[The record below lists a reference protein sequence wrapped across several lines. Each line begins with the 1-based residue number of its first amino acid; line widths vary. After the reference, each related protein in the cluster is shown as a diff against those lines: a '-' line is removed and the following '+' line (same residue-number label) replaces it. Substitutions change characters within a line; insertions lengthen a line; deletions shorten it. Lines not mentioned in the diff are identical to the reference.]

1 MESSPEGYAV
11 SCHYRPAGSGEHGE
25 HTNRYGSL
33 HGTASQCVSN
43 DLDHQRCT
51 VAEVGDV
58 SYFSKKNDLDQ
69 LLDSF
74 FHERIGHGAYAATV
88 VCHGR
93 RVRGS
98 YLAEAHMHASMAA
111 ACFYGRRTAR
121 GLGHRQRQVPP
132 GPQIESS
139 CHGFPSGSSKS
150 PLRIEEKRERG
161 LLGCLRNGRPPELF
175 CSSMGG
181 PFLEDN

>member
-25 HTNRYGSL
+25 HTNRYGRL
-33 HGTASQCVSN
+33 HATASQCVSN

-58 SYFSKKNDLDQ
+58 SFFFLKNDLDQ

-74 FHERIGHGAYAATV
+74 FHERIGHGAYDAIV

-111 ACFYGRRTAR
+111 ARFYGRHYTTTQKS
-121 GLGHRQRQVPP
+121 RQTCVGKSRLIVTNCRSVKLCNSQSV
-132 GPQIESS
+132 GNSS
-139 CHGFPSGSSKS
+139 F
-150 PLRIEEKRERG
+150 
-161 LLGCLRNGRPPELF
+161 N
-175 CSSMGG
+175 
-181 PFLEDN
+181 D